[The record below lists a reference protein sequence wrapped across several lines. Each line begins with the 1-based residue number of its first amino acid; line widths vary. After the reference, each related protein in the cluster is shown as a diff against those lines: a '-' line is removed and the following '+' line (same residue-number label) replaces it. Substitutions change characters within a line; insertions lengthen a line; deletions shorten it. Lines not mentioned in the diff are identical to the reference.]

1 MGTTKP
7 PLMFVWQATAESV
20 VLVTA
25 EKAKRLR
32 DNGEAVWPATPED
45 LARIAKESAKKSA
58 KKSAKG
64 RSRKPRRPRRRKSQG
79 DC

>member
-7 PLMFVWQATAESV
+7 PLMFVWQATVESV

-25 EKAKRLR
+25 EKAKRLLG
-32 DNGEAVWPATPED
+32 NGEAVWPATPED
-45 LARIAKESAKKSA
+45 LARIAKESAK
-58 KKSAKG
+58 G
-64 RSRKPRRPRRRKSQG
+64 RSRKPRRARRRKPRS